1 MKTIGG
7 QGKKQA
13 EAVEVLKPITQK
25 LRIKDAIPENTLSE
39 EAKNELNKIKDI
51 EKMVNREEL
60 YKTNKYAY
68 NFPIFGTIRTFV
80 GDIYNGTVTEKEADG
95 NQSYL
100 LVEILNFQKQV
111 KPKSTGK
118 NSKKMFLKSYIIFF
132 LMLLIATYYYLKQK
146 AQYFQARS
154 WTILISKY

>member
-7 QGKKQA
+7 QRKKQA

-39 EAKNELNKIKDI
+39 EAKNELNKIKDRKNGEQRRI
-51 EKMVNREEL
+51 I
-60 YKTNKYAY
+60 KTNKYAY

>member
-39 EAKNELNKIKDI
+39 EAKNELNKIKDRKNGEQRRI
-51 EKMVNREEL
+51 I
-60 YKTNKYAY
+60 KTNKYAY

>member
-7 QGKKQA
+7 QGKKQV

-25 LRIKDAIPENTLSE
+25 LRIKDVIPENTLSE

-51 EKMVNREEL
+51 EKTVNREEL
-60 YKTNKYAY
+60 YYKTNKYVY
-68 NFPIFGTIRTFV
+68 NFPIFGTIRTFI
-80 GDIYNGTVTEKEADG
+80 GDIYNGTVTENEADG

-118 NSKKMFLKSYIIFF
+118 NNKKMFLKSYIIFF
-132 LMLLIATYYYLKQK
+132 LMLLISTYY
-146 AQYFQARS
+146 
-154 WTILISKY
+154 

>member
-7 QGKKQA
+7 QGKKQV

-39 EAKNELNKIKDI
+39 EAKNELNKIKDRKNGEQRRI
-51 EKMVNREEL
+51 I
-60 YKTNKYAY
+60 KTNKYAY

>member
-7 QGKKQA
+7 QGKKQV

-39 EAKNELNKIKDI
+39 EAKNELNKIKDRKNGEQRRI
-51 EKMVNREEL
+51 I
-60 YKTNKYAY
+60 KTNKYAY

-80 GDIYNGTVTEKEADG
+80 GDIYNDTVTEKEADG

-132 LMLLIATYYYLKQK
+132 LMLLIATYY
-146 AQYFQARS
+146 
-154 WTILISKY
+154 